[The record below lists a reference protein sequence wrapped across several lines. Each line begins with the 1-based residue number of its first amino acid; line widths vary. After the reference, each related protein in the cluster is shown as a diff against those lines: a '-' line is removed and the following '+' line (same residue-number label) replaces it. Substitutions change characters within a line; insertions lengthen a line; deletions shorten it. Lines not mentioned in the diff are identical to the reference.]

1 MASYPNLTKA
11 ALRVGGA
18 IVGLIFF
25 AILIPGCMSTTV
37 ESGEAAVKYSV
48 FGGTNLDN
56 TVGEGLKVHAPWV
69 DIIRYDVRVQEQ
81 LEKITALSSNGLS
94 IGMDVSVRWKPDAG
108 KLPQLHTTYG
118 TDYYKKLVQPEL
130 RSAAREVVGLF
141 TPEELYS
148 SKREELQTEMIDRV
162 RTGVETEYVTIEAVL
177 IRDVRLPQQIQS
189 AIENKL
195 KEEQE
200 AQRYEYTLQK
210 EELEAERKR
219 IEAEGEAEYQRIITE
234 SLSPEFLRFKGIE
247 ATRELAQ
254 SSNSKV
260 VVVGGSE
267 SGGLPIILGG
277 Q

>member
-1 MASYPNLTKA
+1 MASYPNVTR
-11 ALRVGGA
+11 ALRIGGVA
-18 IVGLIFF
+18 FGLLLF

-48 FGGTNLDN
+48 FGGTNLDD
-56 TVGEGLKVHAPWV
+56 TVGEGIQVHAPWV

-81 LEKITALSSNGLS
+81 LEEITALSSNGLS
-94 IGMDVSVRWKPDAG
+94 IGMDVSVRWKPDPT

-148 SKREELQTEMIDRV
+148 SKREELQTEMITRV
-162 RTGVETEYVTIEAVL
+162 SQGVETEFVTVEAVL
-177 IRDVRLPQQIQS
+177 IRDVRLPKQIQN

-195 KEEQE
+195 QEEQE
-200 AQRYEYTLQK
+200 AQRYEFTLQK
-210 EELEAERKR
+210 EKLEAERKR

-234 SLSPEFLRFKGIE
+234 SLSPSFLRFKGIE

-254 SSNSKV
+254 SNNSKV
-260 VVVGGSE
+260 VVVGGGE
-267 SGGLPIILGG
+267 SGGLPLILGG

>member
-1 MASYPNLTKA
+1 MASYPNLTR
-11 ALRVGGA
+11 ALRIGGA
-18 IVGLIFF
+18 AFGLLLF

-48 FGGTNLDN
+48 FGGTNLDD
-56 TVGEGLKVHAPWV
+56 TVGEGIQVHAPWV

-81 LEKITALSSNGLS
+81 LEEITALSSNGLS
-94 IGMDVSVRWKPDAG
+94 IGMDVSVRWKPDPT

-148 SKREELQTEMIDRV
+148 SKREELQTEMITRV
-162 RTGVETEYVTIEAVL
+162 SQGVETEFVTVEAVL
-177 IRDVRLPQQIQS
+177 IRDVRLPKQIQN

-195 KEEQE
+195 QEEQE
-200 AQRYEYTLQK
+200 AQRYEFTLQK
-210 EELEAERKR
+210 EKLEAERKR

-234 SLSPEFLRFKGIE
+234 SLSPSFLRFKGIE

-254 SSNSKV
+254 SNNSKV

-267 SGGLPIILGG
+267 SGGLPLILGG